1 MNHMARDKI
10 YHLAELVT
18 QDLAYTESDV
28 SDMQHIGECE
38 DCYKKLRIAMALM
51 DAVDNVGLVSLT
63 SNAAAHAAIDE
74 KVRAV
79 LRLIVGKVNTLL
91 EQLDVQT
98 STWTFDTPLAMA
110 GARSSDDS
118 YGTQI
123 LEDVEHSQTF
133 IAYDPVN
140 RMLAIQIECPNN
152 SSIPTVLIKESNGSS
167 RPISFTKREHLL
179 WAEVSNLTEGEY
191 EILLEK

>member
-28 SDMQHIGECE
+28 TDMRHIGECE
-38 DCYKKLRIAMALM
+38 DCYKKLRIAIALM
-51 DAVDNVGLVSLT
+51 DAVDNAGLVSLT
-63 SNAAAHAAIDE
+63 SSTTAHVAIGE

-79 LRLIVGKVNTLL
+79 LRLVVGKVNTLL

-98 STWTFDTPLAMA
+98 STWTFDTPLSMA

-118 YGTQI
+118 YGTQT

-140 RMLAIQIECPNN
+140 RMLAIQVECPNT
-152 SSIPTVLIKESNGSS
+152 SSIPTVLIKEPNGSS
-167 RPISFTKREHLL
+167 RSISFTKREHLL

-191 EILLEK
+191 EIVLEK